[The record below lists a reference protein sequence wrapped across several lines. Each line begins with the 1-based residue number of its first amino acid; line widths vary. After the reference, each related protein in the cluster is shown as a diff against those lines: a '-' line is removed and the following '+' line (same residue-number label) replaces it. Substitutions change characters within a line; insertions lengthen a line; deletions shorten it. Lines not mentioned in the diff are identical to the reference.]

1 MTVRALGLVLA
12 LLAAPALAQP
22 PAIDPGGQSGA
33 IEEHEPPAPFP
44 ISGAGW
50 CRITDSE
57 SDPPADPEAE
67 PAEDDSIGCDF
78 GIAASLFRP
87 FPKRL
92 PRLSV
97 VGALGTKTLGA
108 GLGWLIHRTDA
119 GTAYG
124 VALGAVAPW
133 GPEGI
138 DVSEWGLAL
147 GATLSITR
155 AGRD

>member
-1 MTVRALGLVLA
+1 MIPAAVLA
-12 LLAAPALAQP
+12 LSLLAQP
-22 PAIDPGGQSGA
+22 PAINPGGQSGA
-33 IEEHEPPAPFP
+33 IEEPEPPAPFP
-44 ISGAGW
+44 ISAAGW
-50 CRITDSE
+50 CRLTDSTD
-57 SDPPADPEAE
+57 DPPADPEAE
-67 PAEDDSIGCDF
+67 PATDDSIGCDF
-78 GIAASLFRP
+78 GIAASLFQP

-97 VGALGTKTLGA
+97 VGALGTETLGA
-108 GLGWLIHRTDA
+108 GLGLLIHRTEA
-119 GTAYG
+119 GAAYG